1 MHVYVHALWH
11 GTQLFEC
18 VSVLGKLQSLKQR
31 LKAGRRVDTSGGA
44 WHGEPFALSSL
55 PVLSLFQHACTTACP
70 KQVLTNLVH
79 NGTYHDPNLGAVNL
93 HIPDVFHAGRCFYT
107 YWFSTNFSVP
117 LNATAGQR
125 ARLTFHGINYSAR

>member
-1 MHVYVHALWH
+1 M
-11 GTQLFEC
+11 GK
-18 VSVLGKLQSLKQR
+18 VL
-31 LKAGRRVDTSGGA
+31 AGRRLDASSGA
-44 WHGEPFALSSL
+44 RHGEPAALSSFHF
-55 PVLSLFQHACTTACP
+55 PSLFQHICVTACH

-79 NGTYHDPNLGAVNL
+79 NGTYRDPNLGAVNL

-117 LNATAGQR
+117 LNASAGQR